1 MLKISKLNK
10 EQVVPD
16 PAKRKTESA
25 EVVATIAYTRNVSYS
40 PFLLL

>member
-25 EVVATIAYTRNVSYS
+25 EVVPTIAYTRNVSYS